1 MQKQILSNN
10 KKIDVTQSV
19 VGQYRWNIVVLLFFA
34 TTINYLD
41 RQVFGLLKPILEK
54 EFHWTES
61 DYSNI
66 VIFFQATYALGLI
79 FVGRFIDTVGT
90 RLGYSIS
97 VLFWTVAAMAHAFA
111 KSTFGFSMA
120 RAALGLGEAGNY
132 PAAIK
137 TVAEWFPKKERAF
150 ATGIFNSGSTIGAII
165 APASV
170 PFIAIRYGWE
180 WAFIITGAMGFIWLF
195 FWWRI
200 YEEPAKHKK
209 LSSSELD
216 YINSNDETQSKENI
230 PWLSLLKV
238 KATWG
243 FAIGKFLTDAVWY
256 FYLFWLPSYLTNQ
269 GLTMS
274 KISVPI
280 IIVYTLA
287 SLGSIGGGWLSSKL
301 IEMGLSV
308 NKSRKSAMF
317 VFALMAFQ
325 VIWINYSND
334 LWLSIFVISLAAAA
348 HTGWSANIFT
358 MVSDQFPKS
367 AISTVVGI
375 GSMAGA
381 VGGILFAK
389 GTGLLLDHFKGLNN
403 LQAGYNILFMVC
415 SLAYFISLL
424 IIHVLSPR
432 SEAITFIRPRIK

>member
-1 MQKQILSNN
+1 MQKQVLLNS

-19 VGQYRWNIVVLLFFA
+19 VGQYRWNIVALLFFA

-41 RQVFGLLKPILEK
+41 RQVISLLKPILEK

-66 VIFFQATYALGLI
+66 VIFFQAMYALGLI
-79 FVGRFIDTVGT
+79 FVGRFIDKVGT
-90 RLGYSIS
+90 KLGYSIS
-97 VLFWTVAAMAHAFA
+97 VLFWSVAAMAHAFA
-111 KSTFGFSMA
+111 KSTFGFGMA

-132 PAAIK
+132 PAAVK

-150 ATGIFNSGSTIGAII
+150 ATGLFNSGSTIGAIV

-170 PFIAIRYGWE
+170 PFIAIQYGWQ
-180 WAFIITGAMGFIWLF
+180 WAFIITGALGFIWLF

-200 YEEPAKHKK
+200 YEEPSRHKK
-209 LSSSELD
+209 LSSSELN
-216 YINSNDETQSKENI
+216 YINSDDETLSKENI

-243 FAIGKFLTDAVWY
+243 FAIGKFLTDSVWY

-274 KISVPI
+274 KISLPI

-287 SLGSIGGGWLSSKL
+287 SLGSIGGGWLSSKF
-301 IEMGLSV
+301 IKMGLSI
-308 NKSRKSAMF
+308 NKSRKITMLF
-317 VFALMAFQ
+317 FALMAFQ
-325 VIWINYSND
+325 VIWINYSDD

-389 GTGLLLDHFKGLNN
+389 GTGLLLDHFKAISN
-403 LQAGYNILFMVC
+403 LQAGYNILFTVC
-415 SLAYFISLL
+415 SLAYLISLL
-424 IIHVLSPR
+424 IIHVLSPK
-432 SEAITFIRPRIK
+432 SETITFMRIKG